1 LGVVVVFLIATLK
14 IIRGFSIKDISG
26 GGGGG
31 GGGAVLI
38 T

>member
-31 GGGAVLI
+31 GGAVLI